1 MCSHN
6 TINDEEEKFVSLDET
21 FVDEEDGRSGPS
33 EVLLSKDKAL
43 KDLLHETDLPQS
55 LYSLQNEISIKDI
68 SLSPEATRKANYRG
82 RTNFISNVLSS
93 KYHVRKSSSNG

>member
-55 LYSLQNEISIKDI
+55 
-68 SLSPEATRKANYRG
+68 
-82 RTNFISNVLSS
+82 F
-93 KYHVRKSSSNG
+93 